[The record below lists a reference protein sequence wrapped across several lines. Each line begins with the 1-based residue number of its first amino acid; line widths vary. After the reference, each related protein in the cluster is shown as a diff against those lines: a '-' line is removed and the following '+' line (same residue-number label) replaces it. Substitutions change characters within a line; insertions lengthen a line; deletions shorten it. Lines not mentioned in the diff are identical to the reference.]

1 MVRTSLWSLGLLV
14 LAGAATSPAE
24 ESAPAD
30 KEGFRVYTIG
40 LRCQARRLVGVYQTN
55 QEAFRVA
62 ADLRTRHSPER
73 VLVTTGS
80 EGKNTPSGR
89 PALYHLYAMTCTRSG
104 WQKQPLLVDEKKV
117 QEAVKAQRE
126 KGARVEVI
134 HDYAPREVYHVYGGG
149 CRRPALLLGSYL
161 TVREAC
167 EAAQEFRTKQR
178 FFCTVTTGTK
188 GEERIAGT
196 PARYTVYVQGCKGGW
211 SEAVAAA
218 EWAKVQEYLDARKDK
233 ASAIEVVHHLTTK

>member
-80 EGKNTPSGR
+80 EGKNTPAGR
-89 PALYHLYAMTCTRSG
+89 PALYHIYTMTCSRSG
-104 WQKQPLLVDEKKV
+104 WQKQLLLVDEKKV
-117 QEAVKAQRE
+117 EEAVKAHRE
-126 KGARVEVI
+126 KGARVEVV

-149 CRRPALLLGSYL
+149 CRQPARLLGSYL
-161 TVREAC
+161 TVLEAC

-178 FFCTVTTGTK
+178 FFCTVATGTK
-188 GEERIAGT
+188 GEERFAGT
-196 PARYTVYVQGCKGGW
+196 PARYTIYEKSCRGIWK
-211 SEAVAAA
+211 EAVAAA
-218 EWAKVQEYLDARKDK
+218 EWAKIQEYLDGRKGPTQP
-233 ASAIEVVHHLTTK
+233 IEVVHHLTTK